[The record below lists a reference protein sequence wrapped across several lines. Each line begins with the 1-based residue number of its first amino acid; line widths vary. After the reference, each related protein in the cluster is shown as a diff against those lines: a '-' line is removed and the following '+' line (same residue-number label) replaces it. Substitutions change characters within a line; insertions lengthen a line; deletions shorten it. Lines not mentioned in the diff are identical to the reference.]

1 VSDNCDCPWQPLPG
15 QHFALDMAAPVHLL
29 EGMSQTEISVHVLVA
44 IPLGQRNG
52 GLSGSRLFRSAKLT
66 FTARSQAETCSPK
79 ALPDKA
85 N

>member
-1 VSDNCDCPWQPLPG
+1 MSDNYNCPWQPLPG
-15 QHFALDMAAPVHLL
+15 QHFALDMAARPFAG
-29 EGMSQTEISVHVLVA
+29 GMSQMEISVHVLVA

-52 GLSGSRLFRSAKLT
+52 GLSRSRLFRSAKLT